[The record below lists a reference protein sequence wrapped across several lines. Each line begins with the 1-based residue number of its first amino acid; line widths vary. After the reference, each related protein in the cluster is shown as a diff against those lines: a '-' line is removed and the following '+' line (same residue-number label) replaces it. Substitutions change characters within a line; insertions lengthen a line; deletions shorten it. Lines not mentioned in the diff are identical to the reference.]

1 MQFLLL
7 TVGLALVCG
16 LQAQEEPPE
25 NLEELSGIWYTAAL
39 ASNNSALI
47 EPGGHFRVFV
57 NSLSTSDGNLNG
69 QMLIPWVQD
78 GCEKVSL
85 TVYKTETNN
94 KFKLEFWGHDDF
106 YLKEAQPQQYLVL
119 YIINHNNDETNLVAN
134 LLVRDPSTQQDFLQ
148 TFESACEDLGLRQDQ
163 ILVVNAGGEAYYS
176 PTPSGPLGSAATIG
190 QGPGRGQAGT
200 HPRSLCPLRSLRQ
213 FQRLRPS
220 APGR

>member
-57 NSLSTSDGNLNG
+57 KSLSTSDGNLNG
-69 QMLIPWVQD
+69 QMLIPQED

-106 YLKEAQPQQYLVL
+106 YLKETQPQQYLVL
-119 YIINHNNDETNLVAN
+119 YIINHDNDETNLVAN

-163 ILVVNAGGEAYYS
+163 ILVVNAGDRCDS
-176 PTPSGPLGSAATIG
+176 F
-190 QGPGRGQAGT
+190 RD
-200 HPRSLCPLRSLRQ
+200 
-213 FQRLRPS
+213 
-220 APGR
+220 

>member
-69 QMLIPWVQD
+69 QMLIPQED

-176 PTPSGPLGSAATIG
+176 PTPSGPLGSDEVLPVDSASGPHTG
-190 QGPGRGQAGT
+190 QLPGQHMET
-200 HPRSLCPLRSLRQ
+200 TK
-213 FQRLRPS
+213 QRFTKEKPE
-220 APGR
+220 

>member
-7 TVGLALVCG
+7 TVGLALLCG
-16 LQAQEEPPE
+16 LQAQEESHEEPQE

-57 NSLSTSDGNLNG
+57 NSLSAKDGNLNG
-69 QMLIPWVQD
+69 EMLIPQED

-85 TVYKTETNN
+85 TVYKTETDN
-94 KFKLEFWGHDDF
+94 KFELEFWGQGDF
-106 YLKEAQPQQYLVL
+106 YLKEAQPKQYLIL
-119 YIINHNNDETNLVAN
+119 YIVNHYNGETSLVAN

-163 ILVVNAGGEAYYS
+163 IVVLN
-176 PTPSGPLGSAATIG
+176 SGDRCDSF
-190 QGPGRGQAGT
+190 RD
-200 HPRSLCPLRSLRQ
+200 
-213 FQRLRPS
+213 
-220 APGR
+220 